1 MPTEEVVV
9 HRVLESDDKVIF
21 FEDIVKQ
28 ILVKDIPVIPTVN
41 WIDGIAFAILGFPD
55 TEDVVREEL
64 KGRIHYSAVL
74 FTKIS
79 YQPEIVV
86 NLGKEDIRVR
96 LRKADTNPDFVDL
109 VEFLKTF
116 KRDPRVNTKVTA
128 PLTTIHA
135 QGSSHLPDR
144 I

>member
-28 ILVKDIPVIPTVN
+28 ILVKEIPVIPTVN

-96 LRKADTNPDFVDL
+96 LRKADNNPDFIDL
-109 VEFLKTF
+109 IGFLKTF
-116 KRDPRVNTKVTA
+116 KGDPRVNNESKS
-128 PLTTIHA
+128 P
-135 QGSSHLPDR
+135 SS
-144 I
+144 